1 MNVFDLFAKLS
12 LDSTEYEQGLNE
24 AMDKGSSFGSSLAT
38 ASRIGAAAIATVG
51 TAAIAAG
58 SALADAT
65 GDVASYGD
73 NIDKMSQKI
82 GISAQAYQEWDAILQ
97 HCGASV
103 DSLQPAMKTLAKAA
117 ETGDEAFEQLGISQE
132 EVANLSQ
139 EDLFARV
146 VEGLQ
151 NMEEGTE
158 RTYLASQL
166 LGRGATEL
174 GALFNTSAEETEAM
188 RERVHELG
196 GVMSDEAVKAAAAYQ
211 DQLQDMSTA
220 FDGLK
225 RNMLSNFM
233 PSLTTVMSGLTEIF
247 AGNYDEGI
255 NQISN
260 GIDVLVSNI
269 TDIIPKALDVG
280 AKIVE
285 SIAKSIVQNLPKITP
300 SLVNLVLSI
309 ATTIIN
315 NLPMLV
321 ETALQIIMQIATG
334 IIDALPTLVP
344 AIIEVIAQIVQVLT
358 NNIGMIIEG
367 IVQLVIGI
375 VDALPEIIIAL
386 VEAIPTIITSVV
398 DALINALPILIEG
411 CIQLVIALVTHL
423 PEIILALIQ
432 AIPSII
438 LAILQAFLPIVG
450 GMGEVFGQALDAI
463 KNVFANVGNWFK
475 EKFEGAKN
483 FASDAFSGI
492 KDKMSEHWENVKAG
506 YALIGDW
513 FKEKFTDAK
522 DKAVNAWND
531 IKEKFSEIW
540 DNIKNAFKLDDALTW
555 GKDMLDNFVA
565 GIRAKIKDVTSA
577 VSDVAQAIKDII
589 GFSEPKEGVLSNFH
603 TFAPD
608 MIDLFT
614 EGILDGKGQVQD
626 AMNEVFGA
634 GVKNP
639 LLEAQDTASAS
650 VATADTA
657 QSDSAMNTVIE
668 LLSIIANKDV
678 VELNADGDQIFELVR
693 RKNIEFTRMNGDSA
707 FA

>member
-24 AMDKGSSFGSSLAT
+24 AMDKGSSFSSNLAT
-38 ASRIGAAAIATVG
+38 TSRIGAAAIATVG
-51 TAAIAAG
+51 TAAIATG
-58 SALADAT
+58 TALVNAT

-82 GISAQAYQEWDAILQ
+82 GISTQAYQEWDAILQ

-103 DSLQPAMKTLAKAA
+103 DSLQPAMKTLANAA

-132 EVANLSQ
+132 EIANLSQ

-158 RTYLASQL
+158 RTYIASQL

-269 TDIIPKALDVG
+269 TDIIPKALNVG
-280 AKIVE
+280 AKIIE

-300 SLVNLVLSI
+300 SLVSLVLSI

-358 NNIGMIIEG
+358 SNIGMIIEG

-463 KNVFANVGNWFK
+463 KSVFANVGNWFK

-483 FASDAFSGI
+483 FASEAFSGI

-506 YALIGDW
+506 YALVGDW

-522 DKAVNAWND
+522 DNAVNAWND
-531 IKEKFSEIW
+531 IKEKFGEIW

-614 EGILDGKGQVQD
+614 EGIIDGKGQVQD
-626 AMNEVFGA
+626 AMNEVLGA

-639 LLEAQDTASAS
+639 LLEAQDTALAS

-678 VELNADGDQIFELVR
+678 VELNTDGDQIFELVR